1 MNLGAAVSNLGD
13 NSALVA
19 RSHER
24 VVVPLRGVSLSKRQL
39 RVLTLN
45 GQFPAITVGI
55 VKPEADVGGA
65 RCFRAN
71 FVSGIL
77 KVGTDLLQVIKR
89 FSQGRQVGQMKR
101 HVADSF
107 RRRTA
112 FENRDR
118 DVVVPNGD
126 AFLEVE
132 LLLESQ
138 RPLEPLCTLLGIA
151 YGQAKVTDGAESE
164 WNAHGYL

>member
-1 MNLGAAVSNLGD
+1 MWGEPGASGPI
-13 NSALVA
+13 S
-19 RSHER
+19 S
-24 VVVPLRGVSLSKRQL
+24 PGSSK
-39 RVLTLN
+39 
-45 GQFPAITVGI
+45 F
-55 VKPEADVGGA
+55 GA
-65 RCFRAN
+65 
-71 FVSGIL
+71 
-77 KVGTDLLQVIKR
+77 DLLQVIKC

-101 HVADSF
+101 HVADCF

-126 AFLEVE
+126 AIFEVE

-138 RPLEPLCTLLGIA
+138 RTLEPVCTLLRIA

-164 WNAHGYL
+164 WNAHGYLE

>member
-1 MNLGAAVSNLGD
+1 MVVAPREVS
-13 NSALVA
+13 S
-19 RSHER
+19 R
-24 VVVPLRGVSLSKRQL
+24 KRQVRL
-39 RVLTLN
+39 FSLN
-45 GQFPAITVGI
+45 GQFPAIAVGI
-55 VKPEADVGGA
+55 VKPEAHVGRA
-65 RCFRAN
+65 RSFRAN

-77 KVGTDLLQVIKR
+77 KFSADLLQVIKR
-89 FSQGRQVGQMKR
+89 FAQGGQVGQVKR

-112 FENRDR
+112 FENRNR
-118 DVVVPNGD
+118 DVVIPDGD
-126 AFLEVE
+126 AILEVE

-138 RPLEPLCTLLGIA
+138 RALEPLCTLLRVA